1 MHSIY
6 THIHIIWYVWC
17 IYEIYTNCGISGT
30 SWTRSRQI
38 PQNTPNNWNITMGVA
53 IAADNGQCKSILWQ
67 RLLVISYPGCSC
79 PAEFTSTFGPD
90 FAVNSHANS
99 PSGHSRRWCSA
110 ASTDVDYGRY
120 SKRHKRLCG
129 ETNVAFMRITIPL

>member
-1 MHSIY
+1 MKFTRTVEY
-6 THIHIIWYVWC
+6 LGLRERDLGKYRRIHRIIEISQWALC
-17 IYEIYTNCGISGT
+17 I
-30 SWTRSRQI
+30 
-38 PQNTPNNWNITMGVA
+38 A

-67 RLLVISYPGCSC
+67 WLLVISCPGCSC

-110 ASTDVDYGRY
+110 ASADVDYGRY